1 MPKNTA
7 HLANDSVQGLVER
20 VTYHN
25 EENGF
30 AVIKVKSRGKKD
42 LVTVIG
48 NIASISPGEWL
59 VAEGSWIR
67 DRDHGLQL
75 KCVRIQTS
83 APSSLEG
90 IEKYLGSGMVKGIGP
105 IYAKKMVEKFG
116 EKIFDIIDSQS
127 AKLEDIDGI
136 GPGRRKK
143 IKEAWAEQQIIREIM
158 VFLHSNG
165 ISTSRALRIYKTYGD
180 KAIERLQDN
189 PYILVRDIHGIG
201 FLTADKMAQ
210 SMGIPHDSVLR
221 AKAGVMHILAT
232 AASEGHCGLP
242 IIDILESTE
251 KLLDVSSDRVLEG
264 FDNCLSNGDI
274 LRVPF
279 GEGLKHLIMLPIYN
293 TAEEQIFHS
302 IKNLSQSPKTLPDVK
317 IDAAFEWCKTKTD
330 LDLEEQQKEAIKQ
343 ALTSRVSVIT
353 GGPGVGK
360 TTLVK
365 SLLLILRAKKVKTM
379 LCAPTGRAAKRL
391 EESSGLE
398 AKTIHRLLEGR
409 IGGFNRNTHNPIECD
424 ALIVDESSMIDVL
437 LMASLLRALPSKAHL
452 ILVGDIDQLPSVG
465 PGTVLMDIIQSNVV
479 PVVRLTKIFRQAN
492 ASKITTVAH
501 QINSGHLEGID
512 DSQPEDDF
520 FFIER
525 EDSDKTSDSLINFV
539 AKKLPSSFHIDPIK
553 QIQVLCP
560 MNKGNLGVYEMNHK
574 LQEKL
579 NPIKEGIPRVEKFG
593 YKFQAGD
600 KVIQT
605 QNNYDKDVF
614 NGDIG
619 IIASIDLDS
628 RTVVIDYEGQRIE
641 YDFNELDEISLAYA
655 ITIHKS
661 QGSEFPVVVL
671 PVAMQQFIMLQRN
684 LLYTGITRGKNKV
697 IVVGQKKAFQY
708 AVKNKESALR
718 YSSLKSRL
726 SRLSEI

>member
-7 HLANDSVQGLVER
+7 DLANDSVQGLVER

-30 AVIKVKSRGKKD
+30 AVIKVKSRGRKE

-48 NIASISPGEWL
+48 HIASISPGEWL

-83 APSSLEG
+83 TPNSIEG

-105 IYAKKMVEKFG
+105 VYAKKMVQKFG
-116 EKIFDIIDSQS
+116 EKIFDVIDSQS
-127 AKLEDIDGI
+127 ARLEDIDGI

-143 IKEAWAEQQIIREIM
+143 IKEAWAEQQVIRDIM

-165 ISTSRALRIYKTYGD
+165 ISTSRALRIYKTYGE
-180 KAIERLQDN
+180 KAIEKLQEN

-210 SMGIPHDSVLR
+210 SMGIPHDSVMR

-232 AASEGHCGLP
+232 AAGEGHCGLP
-242 IIDILESTE
+242 IKDLLESTE
-251 KLLDVSSDRVLEG
+251 KLLDVSSNRVMEA
-264 FDNCLSNGDI
+264 FDSSLSNGDI

-279 GEGLKHLIMLPIYN
+279 DEDLKNLIMLPVYN
-293 TAEEQIFHS
+293 KAEEQIYQS
-302 IKNLSQSPKTLPDVK
+302 IKFLVDNQGTLPDVK
-317 IDAAFEWCKTKTD
+317 MDAAFSWCKTKTNMD
-330 LDLEEQQKEAIKQ
+330 LADQQKEAIKQ
-343 ALTSRVSVIT
+343 ALTSRVCVIT

-365 SLLLILRAKKVKTM
+365 SLLLILRAKKVKTV

-409 IGGFNRNTHNPIECD
+409 IGGFNRNAYNPIECD
-424 ALIVDESSMIDVL
+424 ALIVDECSMIDVV
-437 LMASLLRALPSKAHL
+437 LMSSLLRALPKNAHL
-452 ILVGDIDQLPSVG
+452 ILVGDVDQLPSVG
-465 PGTVLMDIIQSNVV
+465 PGTVLRDIIESKVA
-479 PVVRLTKIFRQAN
+479 PVVRLTEIFRQAT
-492 ASKITTVAH
+492 ASKITTIAH
-501 QINSGHLEGID
+501 QINSGFTEGLD
-512 DSQPEDDF
+512 EFQPDDDF
-520 FFIER
+520 FFVER
-525 EDSDKTSDSLINFV
+525 EEPEKISDSLTNFV
-539 AKKLPSSFHIDPIK
+539 ANKIPASFNVDPIK

-560 MNKGNLGVYEMNHK
+560 MNKGSLGVYEMNLK
-574 LQEKL
+574 LQEVL
-579 NPIKEGIPRVEKFG
+579 NPKMDNVPRIEKFG

-619 IIASIDLDS
+619 IISKIETES
-628 RTVVIDYEGQRIE
+628 RTVTIEFDGQFVE

-661 QGSEFPVVVL
+661 QGSEFPVIVL

-684 LLYTGITRGKNKV
+684 LLYTGITRGKTKV
-697 IVVGQKKAFQY
+697 IVVGQKKAFQFGI
-708 AVKNKESALR
+708 KNQNSARR

-726 SRLSEI
+726 SRLTQK